1 MNGQETPAN
10 AQTFLQLQAILAT
23 ISTALMH
30 PSNLLPIQSRIAG
43 ILVQLMD
50 AEEGM
55 PVIFGQSE
63 YDYDRSKTLLAK
75 LEHLLKNF
83 GAASHQAALPT

>member
-1 MNGQETPAN
+1 
-10 AQTFLQLQAILAT
+10 
-23 ISTALMH
+23 MH

-43 ILVQLMD
+43 YAWCSCLISRLSDHDFDRILVQLMD

-83 GAASHQAALPT
+83 GAAVRYSLACDVWFLY